1 MKKDN
6 REKMLE
12 ELFGRRTTLDIND
25 TKDVLRESTDELT
38 RIINQN
44 AKALEDLS
52 FDMNNATLKNINEEV
67 KRDFNLSDEIDLVKL
82 KSELETEYIL
92 LQKQVSLYQCLLI
105 THCMREA

>member
-1 MKKDN
+1 MKRDN

-67 KRDFNLSDEIDLVKL
+67 
-82 KSELETEYIL
+82 
-92 LQKQVSLYQCLLI
+92 
-105 THCMREA
+105 